1 MDENLSRKKKHT
13 HRDLISPPV
22 NVIAVISHFIDD
34 EDFHFDVAFAYL
46 VLPPLLLIFDVSFS
60 WHFGTFF
67 FFFRNSALVTL
78 S

>member
-1 MDENLSRKKKHT
+1 MRTFHGEKKHT

-22 NVIAVISHFIDD
+22 NVIAVISHFTDE
-34 EDFHFDVAFAYL
+34 EDFHFNVTFAYF
-46 VLPPLLLIFDVSFS
+46 VLLPLLLIFGYLVLLAL
-60 WHFGTFF
+60 WNF